1 MKTRLTSLVATLLL
15 GVGCHNAQNTQ
26 QEKGPQKPDFLSEN
40 AWNVDSVLAQLSME
54 ERVAQLLMVPIYSRT
69 DTAGWA
75 EAEQWTRD
83 LQLGGGL
90 QERA

>member
-1 MKTRLTSLVATLLL
+1 MATLLL

-26 QEKGPQKPDFLSEN
+26 QEKGPQKPAFLSEN

-75 EAEQWTRD
+75 EAEHWTRD
-83 LQLGGGL
+83 LQLGGVICMQGGFSSW
-90 QERA
+90 